1 MVDYKRVPFDRAL
14 QFLSDRVVLPSET
27 WQEQMGDAQNW
38 AFTIAGIT
46 KASLLQEIQARTTK
60 AIADGDSFEDFRADF
75 ERIMV
80 KSGMSPLAPWRMR
93 LIMLQNMRHSY
104 NAGRYREQTDP
115 ETMRRRPWAIYRHD
129 HPITPRLHHL
139 ALHGFTARISDP
151 IWQTIYPVNGFN
163 CFVAN
168 TPVCVPGGSRP
179 IQSIMPGDLV
189 YGGSGDVKPVLSV
202 HKNWFKGQL
211 IRIVSEPS
219 IDVSATPNHRILT
232 TQGWVEAINLR
243 VGDELVSS
251 ALDKYYET
259 EFQRRQIEVTALMQR
274 IETVIDLEK
283 HIQQTLQHYGFGQSQ
298 TTPDFRGAAP
308 LNAFKSLDNFKAWAL
323 DHCQLFKISSLY
335 HTNFEG
341 YVYNLTVK
349 DDHSYCVPFV
359 VHNCRC
365 AVRTI
370 DQEEF
375 DRDGHSASPPLVKD
389 AAGMPVVNIDGKD
402 VRVAERGF
410 EFAPGANDTAYRGRV
425 LADAL
430 RKMSPNLR
438 REFMRVMG
446 DRLPRPGQPV
456 EPVNLPEPA
465 PEPETKPKA
474 KPGRAKTKTVRP
486 EYKPEDTLWDERR
499 KVAHDEFRRRE
510 AVWENAPPWVR
521 NVISRIAP
529 PGFIDPATVEDSNKK
544 GAYHNLNGI
553 HLNGWTPD
561 KIQSGALWRHEY
573 GHYIDRILGR
583 RFAHRLNEIFQ
594 ENPVDFISNK
604 DSRFVKALATDNEKL
619 ITMKARTL
627 ELQASNVQ
635 KYLEKHRNKQGFID
649 TDTLETLEFAPTKA
663 SPAELV
669 STLDSAQL
677 RRAHETIWF
686 LERRNRDVD
695 ALVRRSPKVWQ
706 YFYEQFDIAKNA
718 GNERIGVRS
727 DFLAA
732 MATQDVEFLVKW
744 VYSLDKKWI
753 YDAMDLVGSITRNA
767 VSQGHSDDY
776 YRIPGMSGTE
786 TIANIVDMVSQA
798 DIGED
803 FVRYLAPNTLRAT
816 RKIFEEFVKSGD
828 FEFTG
833 YINKD
838 NPPKVFSDD

>member
-46 KASLLQEIQARTTK
+46 KASLLQEIQARTTQ

-129 HPITPRLHHL
+129 HPITPRPHHL

-151 IWQTIYPVNGFN
+151 IWQRIYPVNGF
-163 CFVAN
+163 
-168 TPVCVPGGSRP
+168 
-179 IQSIMPGDLV
+179 
-189 YGGSGDVKPVLSV
+189 
-202 HKNWFKGQL
+202 
-211 IRIVSEPS
+211 
-219 IDVSATPNHRILT
+219 
-232 TQGWVEAINLR
+232 
-243 VGDELVSS
+243 
-251 ALDKYYET
+251 
-259 EFQRRQIEVTALMQR
+259 
-274 IETVIDLEK
+274 
-283 HIQQTLQHYGFGQSQ
+283 
-298 TTPDFRGAAP
+298 
-308 LNAFKSLDNFKAWAL
+308 
-323 DHCQLFKISSLY
+323 
-335 HTNFEG
+335 
-341 YVYNLTVK
+341 
-349 DDHSYCVPFV
+349 
-359 VHNCRC
+359 NCRC

-402 VRVAERGF
+402 VRVAEKGF

-425 LADAL
+425 LTDAL
-430 RKMSPNLR
+430 RKMSPDLR

-465 PEPETKPKA
+465 PEPQTKPKA
-474 KPGRAKTKTVRP
+474 KPGRAKTRTVRP

-499 KVAHDEFRRRE
+499 NVAHNEFRRRE
-510 AVWENAPPWVR
+510 AVWDNAPPWVR

-583 RFAHRLNEIFQ
+583 RLAHRLNEIFQ
-594 ENPVDFISNK
+594 ENPVDFISNR

-649 TDTLETLEFAPTKA
+649 TATLETLEFAPTKA

-686 LERRNRDVD
+686 LERRNRDID

-706 YFYEQFDIAKNA
+706 YFYEQFDVAKNA

-732 MATQDVEFLVKW
+732 MATQDIEFLVKW
-744 VYSLDKKWI
+744 VYSLDKKWV